1 MPYLQGSF
9 PIIEKERLTGDVYSV
24 RLQCPEIAA
33 QAKPGQF
40 VHVRAD
46 GFQLRR
52 PISICEYDAQTLRLV
67 FQIRGAGTKTLAALE
82 PGASMDLLGPLGNGF
97 PALPDD
103 ARVILA
109 GGGIGVPPLLALAR
123 KYGKNAA
130 ALLGFRDRDA
140 VILEKDFAACCDT
153 RVATDNGSYGLHG
166 FVTNLLEQRL
176 SEGPAHMIF
185 ACGPTAMLKG
195 IVAMAEA
202 HGVPAKI
209 SVEERMACGVGAC
222 LVCACR
228 TVRDGKEIYSH
239 VCADGPVFDGREVI
253 LE

>member
-9 PIIEKERLTGDVYSV
+9 PITEKERLTGDVYSV

-33 QAKPGQF
+33 QARPGQF

-52 PISICEYDAQTLRLV
+52 PISICQYDAQTLRLV
-67 FQIRGAGTKTLAALE
+67 FQIRGAGTNALAELE

-97 PALPDD
+97 PDLPED

-109 GGGIGVPPLLALAR
+109 GGGIGVPPLLALAE
-123 KYGKNAA
+123 KYGKHAA
-130 ALLGFRDRDA
+130 ALLGFRDQDA
-140 VILEKDFAACCDT
+140 VILEKDFAALCDT
-153 RVATDNGSYGLHG
+153 RIATDNGSYGQHG
-166 FVTNLLEQRL
+166 FVTNLLERRL

-185 ACGPTAMLKG
+185 ACGPAAMLKG
-195 IVAMAEA
+195 IVSIAQT
-202 HGVPAKI
+202 HDVPVKI

-228 TVRDGKEIYSH
+228 TVRDGQEIYSH